1 VAVKADGE
9 FQIALAMS
17 GAISAG
23 AYTAGVFDFLIQ
35 ALDEWENARTGKYL
49 ENGVDPGAIP
59 NHFVGIKAMSGAS
72 AGAIVAAI
80 GAIALADADQKPI
93 EFDTDHEGKQK
104 IKCYLRKIY
113 ETWVVKPGLV
123 AEGDEN
129 LDFLQTSDLD
139 GAPEEAGD
147 FSRTYPI
154 PRDEGEPRPVT
165 SLLNSRLLDTVARA
179 ALDVKQLRASPRP
192 YISKTLHIYMA
203 LSNLRGVPYSVP
215 FDGGTDTTTGGKDD
229 KGLRPNCYH
238 MISHGDRVHYAV
250 TGLGAWDTKSDFAD
264 YDQKRELNAEC
275 LVTPDPDRDKPNWN
289 WKDYAI
295 CALAS
300 AAFPVGLAPR
310 LIGATLGKPD
320 EYEGRWLPVDGPALT
335 ISPNWL
341 PTVSA
346 EQPFWF
352 TTADGGIID
361 NDPFE
366 YARFSLKR
374 RLPPGDLDNSK
385 EPAKLKLEDHL
396 PSDLDKVDRAVI
408 MVSPFPELKPIAPE
422 GKPVPDLVS
431 SFSALMP
438 ALIDQARFKP
448 SEIVR
453 AADPKHG
460 SRYLIGPSRVTT
472 VKEET
477 IGEDGKVLTSKVE
490 KEERYGI
497 ASGLLGGFGGFVARS
512 FRDHDFQLGRRNC
525 QRFLQQT
532 FALPPENKVIKS
544 WPADIDKGNFTAIQ
558 TEDEKNRKE
567 PDTYCV
573 IPLFGTA
580 KAEVVL
586 PAWPRISQARFDI
599 LQTRIAERFDVVA
612 PRLLAQIVT
621 GPLSF
626 LLWLAVRPFPRGI
639 GLIRS
644 KVLNFVEAFMLADL
658 VRRDLIEGWELPSN
672 PGLDGDDIRL
682 VLAEL
687 INPSYDLRSVAGLCK
702 AAGLDAGTV
711 RDVLALGQSP
721 LASGKTFEVW
731 RAPWTDNKVWRTPPP
746 DKPDGSLY
754 TLMSRKPAW
763 HRWFWWRYFGWLFDL
778 ILGPKRSDAWLAK
791 PAVDKPGV

>member
-1 VAVKADGE
+1 MAVKADGE

-35 ALDEWENARTGKYL
+35 ALDEWENAKTGKNL
-49 ENGVDPGAIP
+49 EKGDHPDAIP
-59 NHFVGIKAMSGAS
+59 NHFVGVKAMSGAS
-72 AGAIVAAI
+72 AGAATAAI
-80 GAIALADADQKPI
+80 GAVALADADQKPV
-93 EFDTDHEGKQK
+93 EFDTCRDGEQK
-104 IKCYLRKIY
+104 IKCYLPKIY

-123 AEGDEN
+123 AEGDEK

-139 GAPEEAGD
+139 GAPEEADD
-147 FSRTYPI
+147 FSRTRGI
-154 PRDEGEPRPVT
+154 PGDEGEPRPVT
-165 SLLNSRLLDTVARA
+165 SLLNSRLLDAIVGA
-179 ALDVKQLRASPRP
+179 ALDVKRVTASPRP
-192 YISKTLHIYMA
+192 YISKTLHIYMT

-215 FDGGTDTTTGGKDD
+215 FDGGTEPNNDN
-229 KGLRPNCYH
+229 GLRANCYH

-250 TGLGAWDTKSDFAD
+250 TGLGAWDTTSDFAD
-264 YDQKRELNAEC
+264 NDQKRELKAEC
-275 LVTPDPDRDKPNWN
+275 LVPNNPD
-289 WKDYAI
+289 WKDYAV

-320 EYEGRWLPVDGPALT
+320 EYKGRYWPIDPFDSKFIEAPAWLD
-335 ISPNWL
+335 
-341 PTVSA
+341 TVRK
-346 EQPFWF
+346 EDPFWF

-366 YARFSLKR
+366 YARFSLKAR
-374 RLPPGDLDNSK
+374 Q
-385 EPAKLKLEDHL
+385 PATLKLEDHL

-422 GKPVPDLVS
+422 GQPAPDLVS
-431 SFSALMP
+431 SVSKLMP

-477 IGEDGKVLTSKVE
+477 IGEDGKVLTPKVE

>member
-1 VAVKADGE
+1 MAVKADAE

-35 ALDEWENARTGKYL
+35 ALDEWEKAR
-49 ENGVDPGAIP
+49 NGPDASTIP

-80 GAIALADADQKPI
+80 GAVALADADQKPI

-104 IKCYLRKIY
+104 IKCYLRKVY

-123 AEGDEN
+123 AEGEEK

-139 GAPEEAGD
+139 GVPEPADD
-147 FSRTYPI
+147 FSRTRDI
-154 PRDEGEPRPVT
+154 PSAEGDPQPVT
-165 SLLNSRLLDTVARA
+165 SLLNSRLLDAAARA
-179 ALDVKQLRASPRP
+179 ALDVKHVTASPRP
-192 YISKTLHIYMA
+192 YLSKTLHVYLT

-215 FDGGTDTTTGGKDD
+215 FDGGTRAKTGGNYDN
-229 KGLRPNCYH
+229 GLRPNRYH

-250 TGLGAWDTKSDFAD
+250 TGLGAWDTTSDFAD
-264 YDQKRELNAEC
+264 NDQKRELNAEC
-275 LVTPDPDRDKPNWN
+275 LVTPDPDKSN
-289 WKDYAI
+289 WKDYAV

-310 LIGATLGKPD
+310 LIGATLGTPD
-320 EYEGRWLPVDGPALT
+320 EYEDRKLPIDSLASDPTLPPAWLPKVR
-335 ISPNWL
+335 
-341 PTVSA
+341 A
-346 EQPFWF
+346 EKPFWF

-374 RLPPGDLDNSK
+374 RLPPGDLDNSE
-385 EPAKLKLEDHL
+385 EPATLKLEDHL
-396 PSDLDKVDRAVI
+396 PSDLDKADRAVI

-438 ALIDQARFKP
+438 ALIAQARFKP
-448 SEIVR
+448 DEIVL
-453 AADPKHG
+453 AAKADHG

-472 VKEET
+472 VKEAT
-477 IGEDGKVLTSKVE
+477 MGEDGKVLTPKVE

-497 ASGLLGGFGGFVARS
+497 ASGLLGGFGGFVERS

-525 QRFLQQT
+525 QRFLQQA
-532 FALPPENKVIKS
+532 FALPPKNKIIES
-544 WPADIDKGNFTAIQ
+544 WPAVVDKSNFKAIQ
-558 TEDEKNRKE
+558 TEDDKKRNA

-580 KAEVVL
+580 TAEVVL
-586 PAWPRISQARFDI
+586 PAWPRISQTRFDI
-599 LQTRIAERFDVVA
+599 LQTRIVERFDAVA
-612 PRLLAQIVT
+612 SRLLAQNLT
-621 GPLSF
+621 G
-626 LLWLAVRPFPRGI
+626 LLYALLLLAVRPFPRGI
-639 GLIRS
+639 GLIRN
-644 KVLNFVEAFMLADL
+644 KALDFVKAFMLADL
-658 VRRDLIEGWELPSN
+658 VRRDMIEGWELPPN

-687 INPSYDLRSVAGLCK
+687 INPSYDLRSVTGLCK
-702 AAGLDAGTV
+702 AAGLDREKVGGAVETV
-711 RDVLALGQSP
+711 LELYRSP
-721 LASGKTFEVW
+721 AASGKSFEVW
-731 RAPWTDNKVWRTPPP
+731 RAPWTDYKVWRTPRT
-746 DKPDGSLY
+746 DKANGSLY

-763 HRWFWWRYFGWLFDL
+763 HRWFWWRYFGWLFDVV
-778 ILGPKRSDAWLAK
+778 LGPKRSDAWLSK
-791 PAVDKPGV
+791 PAVDKPGD

>member
-1 VAVKADGE
+1 
-9 FQIALAMS
+9 MS

-35 ALDEWENARTGKYL
+35 ALDELEKAR
-49 ENGVDPGAIP
+49 NGSDASTIP

-80 GAIALADADQKPI
+80 GAVALADADQKPT
-93 EFDTDHEGKQK
+93 EFDIHGDGEQK
-104 IKCYLRKIY
+104 IKCYLPKIY

-123 AEGDEN
+123 AEGEEKV
-129 LDFLQTSDLD
+129 DFLQTSDLN

-147 FSRTYPI
+147 FSRTDGI

-165 SLLNSRLLDTVARA
+165 SLLNSRLLDAIAGA
-179 ALDVKQLRASPRP
+179 ALDVKHVRASPRP
-192 YISKTLHIYMA
+192 YFSKTLHIYMT

-215 FDGGTDTTTGGKDD
+215 FDGGTGAKYGGKDD
-229 KGLRPNCYH
+229 ESLRANCYH

-250 TGLGAWDTKSDFAD
+250 TGLGAWDTRSDFAD
-264 YDQKRELNAEC
+264 DDQKRELKTDW
-275 LVTPDPDRDKPNWN
+275 LVKPDPDPHKPN

-310 LIGATLGKPD
+310 LIGVTLGKPD
-320 EYEGRWLPVDGPALT
+320 EYEGRKLPIDGPALT

-341 PTVSA
+341 PMVSA

-374 RLPPGDLDNSK
+374 RLPPRDLDDSK
-385 EPAKLKLEDHL
+385 EPAKLKLEDRL

-408 MVSPFPELKPIAPE
+408 MVSPFPELKSIAPE

-431 SFSALMP
+431 SFSALLP

-448 SEIVR
+448 DEIVL
-453 AADPKHG
+453 AADQKHG
-460 SRYLIGPSRVTT
+460 SRYLIGPSRVIDDGTP
-472 VKEET
+472 
-477 IGEDGKVLTSKVE
+477 DGKE
-490 KEERYGI
+490 QRYGI

-525 QRFLQQT
+525 QRFLRT
-532 FALPPENKVIKS
+532 ELALPADNGIIKS
-544 WPADIDKGNFTAIQ
+544 WPDGVDKSKFTAIQ
-558 TEDEKNRKE
+558 TEDDKKRNA
-567 PDTYCV
+567 PDTYCI
-573 IPLFGTA
+573 IPLLGTA

-586 PAWPRISQARFDI
+586 PAWPCISQARFEI
-599 LQTRIAERFDVVA
+599 LQTRIAERFDAVA
-612 PRLLAQIVT
+612 PRLLAQNVT

-626 LLWLAVRPFPRGI
+626 LLLLAVRPFPRGI

-644 KVLNFVEAFMLADL
+644 KVLNFVKAFMLADL
-658 VRRDLIEGWELPSN
+658 VRRDLIEGWGLPPKS
-672 PGLDGDDIRL
+672 GLDGDDIRL
-682 VLAEL
+682 ALAEL

-702 AAGLDAGTV
+702 STGLDSAKVQTV
-711 RDVLALGQSP
+711 LDLGQSP
-721 LASGKTFEVW
+721 AASGKNFEIW
-731 RAPWTDNKVWRTPPP
+731 RAPWTDNKVWRTPRT
-746 DKPDGSLY
+746 DEQDGSLY

-791 PAVDKPGV
+791 PAVDKPIRRPSAGQDAPRAVTPRNDRQ